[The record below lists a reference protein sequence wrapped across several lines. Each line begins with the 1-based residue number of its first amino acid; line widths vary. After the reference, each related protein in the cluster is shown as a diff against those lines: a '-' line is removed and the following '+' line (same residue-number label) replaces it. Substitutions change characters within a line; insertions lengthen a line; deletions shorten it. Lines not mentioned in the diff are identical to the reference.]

1 MKERRQRRSDRTAEA
16 LRLLLETVLDRSA
29 ISSIAVV
36 DGRGLV
42 VAGTGPERELLV
54 LGAVAAPAA
63 SGAFDA
69 ACESLTRGTDV
80 VSCPLVVDG
89 RTMYLAALGER
100 VSRMPE
106 AARSAARILLD
117 RSSAVA

>member
-1 MKERRQRRSDRTAEA
+1 MKERRRKRSDCTNEA
-16 LRLLLETVLDRSA
+16 LRLLLESVRERSA

-36 DGRGLV
+36 DARGLV

-63 SGAFDA
+63 SGTFDA
-69 ACESLTRGTDV
+69 ACERLTSGTDIL
-80 VSCPLVVDG
+80 SCPLALG
-89 RTMYLAALGER
+89 GSTMYLAALGER

-106 AARSAARILLD
+106 AARSAARIL
-117 RSSAVA
+117 RRTESAIA